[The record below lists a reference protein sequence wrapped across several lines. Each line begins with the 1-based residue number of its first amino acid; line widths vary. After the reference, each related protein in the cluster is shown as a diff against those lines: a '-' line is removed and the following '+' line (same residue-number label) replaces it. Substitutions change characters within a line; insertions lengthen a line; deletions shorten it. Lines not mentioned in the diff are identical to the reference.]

1 MGRNLPKPSYPPTL
15 ENSIFQFSEIQFWPL
30 PGSQRNGGPP
40 SLTIK
45 LACTAIARF
54 TCSRSAV
61 HFSVCAC
68 HCPCS
73 AAFCARSASAC
84 SSAWVFSL
92 IGARLHMSPGI
103 CVLKKSCERRWQAF
117 NSSGPSI
124 SRRPPGLGPSYLTF
138 GDFNTIVR
146 SY

>member
-1 MGRNLPKPSYPPTL
+1 MVRQKIQFWPKLNSILRTEIFQKGLNPSGGPST

-30 PGSQRNGGPP
+30 PDSQRNGGPP

-61 HFSVCAC
+61 HFSICAG
-68 HCPCS
+68 HCPRLAAS
-73 AAFCARSASAC
+73 AAC
-84 SSAWVFSL
+84 SSASVFSL
-92 IGARLHMSPGI
+92 MGARLHMSPGI

-117 NSSGPSI
+117 KSNHSSPEGPQNH
-124 SRRPPGLGPSYLTF
+124 GPQK
-138 GDFNTIVR
+138 
-146 SY
+146 